1 MVRERDYALV
11 FSLGEVRK
19 VISEPGL
26 YSAPP
31 PFQNVVTL
39 DKRILTIETNDA
51 ERIQTSE
58 KKNLLIDSYVKWRIA
73 DPRLYYVTFGGNER
87 AAQERLQAQIRD
99 ALNAS
104 VNVRTVRDVVSS
116 ERDKVMAEILTN
128 VAKRAEPLGVQV
140 VDVRL
145 RRIEFAPE
153 ISESVYRRMEAER
166 TAWPTSCARSA
177 RPRARRSAPKPTAS
191 ARSSWPAYAKA
202 QSVMGEGDAAA
213 ASIYAQ
219 AYGKNPQFYTYY
231 KSLEAYRAS
240 FSKPGDVLVVDPS
253 SSFFQFMKDPGAAL
267 APVTVPA
274 SKPHGPG
281 QKPLARQGLLLCGPR
296 RSGRESG
303 RLELGPGRLAR
314 VAEPCTIPRKL
325 ENIAAAERAYAPQ
338 PLFVWATPT
347 HHRRSS
353 GNTHG

>member
-1 MVRERDYALV
+1 M
-11 FSLGEVRK
+11 
-19 VISEPGL
+19 
-26 YSAPP
+26 
-31 PFQNVVTL
+31 TL

-166 TAWPTSCARSA
+166 TRVANELRSIGA
-177 RPRARRSAPKPTAS
+177 AEGEKIRAEADRQREVIVAQ
-191 ARSSWPAYAKA
+191 AYAKA
-202 QSVMGEGDAAA
+202 QSVMA
-213 ASIYAQ
+213 
-219 AYGKNPQFYTYY
+219 
-231 KSLEAYRAS
+231 RAMPRRHRS
-240 FSKPGDVLVVDPS
+240 THRPMARTRSSTRTTRAWKPTALRSRSRATCWWSTPAPAS
-253 SSFFQFMKDPGAAL
+253 SS
-267 APVTVPA
+267 
-274 SKPHGPG
+274 S
-281 QKPLARQGLLLCGPR
+281 
-296 RSGRESG
+296 
-303 RLELGPGRLAR
+303 
-314 VAEPCTIPRKL
+314 
-325 ENIAAAERAYAPQ
+325 
-338 PLFVWATPT
+338 
-347 HHRRSS
+347 
-353 GNTHG
+353 